1 METRL
6 PLDNEIGM
14 SASKSGSGG
23 AQKRSEKPAAL
34 TGSSFLLDSIAGES
48 RFCLLGLVVATF
60 SPLSVATG
68 GAGLVGGALGLF
80 GGPPGRGGGGFDGA
94 DDSEPLFSD
103 SASPSDV
110 GSDLSVATGG
120 AGRVGG
126 ALGLL
131 GGPGRWGG
139 GGFDGAEESGASD
152 SPYDRIR
159 CCCATNVC
167 QYCRLPLYLVW
178 EGKSQY
184 FWNDKTDIWMRS
196 FKRS

>member
-1 METRL
+1 MVGAGVASPEASMETRL

-68 GAGLVGGALGLF
+68 GAGLAGGALGLF

-94 DDSEPLFSD
+94 DDSELLFSD
-103 SASPSDV
+103 STSPSDV

-131 GGPGRWGG
+131 GGPAGRWGG

-152 SPYDRIR
+152 SPCDRIR
-159 CCCATNVC
+159 FNFAINVC
-167 QYCRLPLYLVW
+167 QTWISVAQTSTVF
-178 EGKSQY
+178 G
-184 FWNDKTDIWMRS
+184 
-196 FKRS
+196 

>member
-1 METRL
+1 MVGAGVASPEASMETRL

-48 RFCLLGLVVATF
+48 RFCLLGLVVASF

-94 DDSEPLFSD
+94 EDSELLFSD
-103 SASPSDV
+103 STSPSDV
-110 GSDLSVATGG
+110 GSDLSVANGG

-126 ALGLL
+126 ALGLF
-131 GGPGRWGG
+131 GGPAGRWGG

-159 CCCATNVC
+159 FNCAINVC
-167 QYCRLPLYLVW
+167 QTWISVAQTSTVF
-178 EGKSQY
+178 G
-184 FWNDKTDIWMRS
+184 
-196 FKRS
+196 

>member
-34 TGSSFLLDSIAGES
+34 TGSSFALDSIAGES
-48 RFCLLGLVVATF
+48 RFCLLGSVVATL

-68 GAGLVGGALGLF
+68 GAGLFGGALGLF

-159 CCCATNVC
+159 CCCATNVY

-184 FWNDKTDIWMRS
+184 FWNDKTDI
-196 FKRS
+196 

>member
-1 METRL
+1 MVGAGVASPEASMETRL

-48 RFCLLGLVVATF
+48 RFCLVVATF

-80 GGPPGRGGGGFDGA
+80 GGPPGRGGFDGA
-94 DDSEPLFSD
+94 EDSEFLFSD
-103 SASPSDV
+103 STSFSDV
-110 GSDLSVATGG
+110 GSDFSVATGC

-152 SPYDRIR
+152 SPCGRIR
-159 CCCATNVC
+159 FNCAIKC
-167 QYCRLPLYLVW
+167 LPDLDISGADFHYIWV
-178 EGKSQY
+178 GKVRQ
-184 FWNDKTDIWMRS
+184 
-196 FKRS
+196 